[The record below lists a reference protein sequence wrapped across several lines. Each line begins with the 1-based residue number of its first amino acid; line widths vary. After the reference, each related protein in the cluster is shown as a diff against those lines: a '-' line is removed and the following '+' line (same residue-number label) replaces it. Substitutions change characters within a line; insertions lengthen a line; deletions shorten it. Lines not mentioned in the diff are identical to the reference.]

1 MIRRRTRSTSRT
13 GRRSRSNNNDGRK
26 RSTSKTNTNNQ
37 YEVEDKM
44 NDLLTGYDSRL
55 VSLRVFDGNDNEDDD
70 EEEDKK
76 VRPSKKISDMF
87 PITRHR
93 RTTKQSQSQEQ
104 GEDETA
110 AITHHMNNSKVPRF
124 KIRNSTSQSPV
135 LNRHHRRQFSN
146 DHHPS
151 TDNNNNVF
159 GRVKRRECVSQ
170 SPLTHRQRKQPQP
183 QQTTPQQR
191 SNSTTRSVSSTSTY
205 VRYSNNVQ
213 PPQSTKFVTSKLD
226 ATHCIFLGHPGQVKT
241 SSSQHVQSGLKLKYT
256 YLQQYTHPSDTK
268 GCLVLEGPPPLLQKF
283 KSTNEPFLWTVPIT
297 FSSKQPNKKIM
308 SKNKP
313 KRLSHYDDTHHDR
326 EPTTMEALQHVN
338 TYVHELIKVRTFL

>member
-13 GRRSRSNNNDGRK
+13 GRRSRSKDGRK
-26 RSTSKTNTNNQ
+26 RSTSKTNKYVNQ
-37 YEVEDKM
+37 EVDDKM

-55 VSLRVFDGNDNEDDD
+55 VSLRVFDGNDKE

-76 VRPSKKISDMF
+76 ARPSKKISDIF

-93 RTTKQSQSQEQ
+93 RTTKQSQQSE
-104 GEDETA
+104 EETA
-110 AITHHMNNSKVPRF
+110 AITTTTTPNNNNNNNKVPRF

-146 DHHPS
+146 DHP
-151 TDNNNNVF
+151 TDNNNVF